1 MRHTFLF
8 LLFAWQAAWAG
19 SNALLSRGKT
29 VYSSL
34 GTVNYLT
41 DNKFAASSWSISNN
55 SWLSVNIGTGHSSVF
70 FTWNSPNYTWSDVI
84 AKEHSCKINQSTP
97 VNYTIQKSS
106 NSTNGSDGQWT
117 TVMTVT
123 DNNVTAR
130 GHLIELAG
138 ASWVKM
144 NISTGGG
151 SLDEVEVFDMD
162 ATSTD
167 TWFFTGTSIS
177 ANTYKAMPPAENF
190 ADLVTK
196 THPNYTP
203 AMIRGGIPCILSSDM
218 VKDLSLYLANAG
230 NVKYWAIEM
239 GTNDAWGGGTGN
251 LASFKTNMQAIITT
265 CKSAGIQP
273 MIARMIATNKTL
285 ATWQVHP
292 DFLTAIDDLSTQN
305 NLIAGPDL
313 YTYFLQHP
321 NELTTDGVHPNA
333 EGAASIQRLWAEK
346 MNSLFTVTSLGT
358 KEPVENASLFANP
371 SNGQFDVSA
380 HPELKGATFELYDQ
394 KGHLAFTHLITERDT
409 NLVTGL
415 AKGIYVLRISGKR
428 IYSQKIVLQ

>member
-1 MRHTFLF
+1 MKHTLLF
-8 LLFAWQAAWAG
+8 LLLACQIAWAG
-19 SNALLSRGKT
+19 PNALLSRAKT
-29 VYSSL
+29 VYTSS
-34 GTVNYLT
+34 GTVSYLT
-41 DNKFAASSWSISNN
+41 DNKFAGSSWSVSNN
-55 SWLSVNIGTGHSSVF
+55 SWWAINIGGGHSGVF
-70 FTWNSPNYTWSDVI
+70 LTWNSPNYTWSDVI
-84 AKEHSCKINQSTP
+84 AKDHSCKMNQSTA

-117 TVMTVT
+117 TVLTIT

-130 GHLIELAG
+130 GHLVDLGG
-138 ASWVKM
+138 ANWVRM
-144 NISTGGG
+144 TIGTGGG
-151 SLDEVEVFDMD
+151 SLDEVEVFDMN

-177 ANTYKAMPPAENF
+177 ANTYKATPPAENF

-196 THPNYTP
+196 AHPSYTP
-203 AMIRGGIPCILSSDM
+203 AMIRGGIPCIPSTDM
-218 VKDLSLYLANAG
+218 AKDIALYLASAG

-239 GTNDAWGGGTGN
+239 GTNDAWGGSNGN
-251 LASFKTNMQAIITT
+251 LTSFKANMQTIITA
-265 CKSAGIQP
+265 CKNVGVQP
-273 MIARMIATNKTL
+273 IIARVIATNKTL

-292 DFLTAIDDLSTQN
+292 DFLTAIDDLTTQN
-305 NLIAGPDL
+305 NLVAGPDL
-313 YTYFLQHP
+313 YTYFLSHP
-321 NELTTDGVHPNA
+321 SELTTDGVHPNA

-346 MNSLFTVTSLGT
+346 MNSLFTVTSLEA
-358 KEPVENASLFANP
+358 KERNNKSALFANP

-415 AKGIYVLRISGKR
+415 AKGIYVLRISGKQT
-428 IYSQKIVLQ
+428 YSQKIVMQ